1 MCTRQSRQPMFIWL
15 ASCRISTTVATSA
28 LLEHRGGGIRP
39 LGYQWLQRC
48 LHYWD
53 QSRPKLFDL
62 KVRKAQALHDKV
74 GEIEERVTVEDYDLN
89 PQPLDKNRELT
100 DPELV
105 RTASGEIIR
114 ILRKPNANI
123 IRGQLQDLVQDGYSS
138 LAISFMH
145 TYMFPEHE

>member
-1 MCTRQSRQPMFIWL
+1 MATTGFKHVCIIESQSR
-15 ASCRISTTVATSA
+15 
-28 LLEHRGGGIRP
+28 LE
-39 LGYQWLQRC
+39 L
-48 LHYWD
+48 
-53 QSRPKLFDL
+53 SDL

-114 ILRKPNANI
+114 ILRKPNADI
-123 IRGQLQDLVQDGYSS
+123 IRGQLQGSCPRWVLVSGHIIY
-138 LAISFMH
+138 ARRYVPRTRV
-145 TYMFPEHE
+145 TYRRHSYGGWT